1 MKKALSLLLTI
12 IMTVALTACGA
23 EPTVD
28 SGESQPLPTPDS
40 TQNIEVNGEDA
51 FEIQMRVAKYGK
63 KNIAYLRVENKSD
76 NAYNVKVTGNYIAAN
91 GNKTPAEEQSFDA
104 FPARYTK
111 YFLFNP
117 EKAFEDFEYNLSAT
131 KFNGETV
138 AQYFV
143 IGEEAFSGINMG
155 NVHKVTGEY
164 LIPVGAEQVAQT
176 TMNVCIGFSVGPL
189 KVTREAITH
198 YTSTIVIM
206 NGDGEVIY
214 IGTKGGGNCNF
225 IVDYEYS
232 GLGGY
237 PMLPTKI
244 LWENRSEFVMP
255 EEYKNLSGFAVL
267 ETLEMILKD

>member
-1 MKKALSLLLTI
+1 
-12 IMTVALTACGA
+12 MTMALTACGA

-51 FEIQMRVAKYGK
+51 FEVQMRVAKYGK

-117 EKAFEDFEYNLSAT
+117 EKAFEDFEYDLSAT
-131 KFNGETV
+131 EYGGET
-138 AQYFV
+138 
-143 IGEEAFSGINMG
+143 
-155 NVHKVTGEY
+155 
-164 LIPVGAEQVAQT
+164 VAQT

-206 NGDGEVIY
+206 NSDGEVIY
-214 IGTKGGGNCNF
+214 IGTKGGGNCRF
-225 IVDYEYS
+225 IVDYEYN

-255 EEYKNLSGFAVL
+255 EEYKNLSGFVVL
-267 ETLEMILKD
+267 DTLEMILKE